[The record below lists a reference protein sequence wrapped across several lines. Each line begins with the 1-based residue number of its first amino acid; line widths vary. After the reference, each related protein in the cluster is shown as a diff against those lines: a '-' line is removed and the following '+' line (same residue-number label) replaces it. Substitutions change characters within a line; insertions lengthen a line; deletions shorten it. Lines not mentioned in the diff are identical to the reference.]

1 MWRHDLDPL
10 PLMAGIIFTAWG
22 IAALAGGIHVPAD
35 WAGPVL
41 LIVAGIVGLVASRP
55 RQQQQLGSDPTSSR
69 STRTTRIDA
78 E

>member
-10 PLMAGIIFTAWG
+10 ALMAGLIFTAWG
-22 IAALAGGIHVPAD
+22 VAALAGGFDLPTG
-35 WAGPVL
+35 WSGPIL
-41 LIVAGIVGLVASRP
+41 LIAVGIVGLITSRP
-55 RQQQQLGSDPTSSR
+55 RQQLGSDPSSSR